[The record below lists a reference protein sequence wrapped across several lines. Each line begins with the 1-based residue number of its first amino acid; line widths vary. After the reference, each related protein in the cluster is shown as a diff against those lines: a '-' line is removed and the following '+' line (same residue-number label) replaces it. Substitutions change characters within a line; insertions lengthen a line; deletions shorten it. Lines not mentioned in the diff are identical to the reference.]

1 MPLRPP
7 LNALHVFCVVAREGG
22 FRQAAQALHLTPG
35 AVSRQ
40 IQTLEARVKQVLFD
54 RGTGSSATLTRAGRQ
69 LHDRV
74 AAKMADVVEVLEAT
88 GRARR
93 QASIM
98 VDTSV
103 TLAMHWLIPQLPA
116 FRQRYPDI
124 HVHVRTAEGDINP
137 SAPVDVFLRRE
148 AAELRGLPSRIFMA
162 ERSVLAASPA
172 FRSALNL
179 RASRSMRW
187 LTGVPRI
194 GTRSRQDLWPGWSK
208 AHGLAPEALEPTLEF
223 DNTVL
228 AIQAAIQ
235 GLGVLVV
242 PEAFIAA
249 MLDGGGLKLMH
260 ASRVE
265 TGTYSFAVG
274 RKLASAR
281 VDAFTDWLEERGAD
295 RTAHHP
301 GVCVAG

>member
-40 IQTLEARVKQVLFD
+40 IRTLEERLGQVLFD
-54 RGTGSSATLTRAGRQ
+54 RGTGNSATPTLAGRQ

-74 AAKMADVVEVLEAT
+74 AARMADIVAALDTA

-93 QASIM
+93 RASIV

-116 FRQRYPDI
+116 FRQRHPDI
-124 HVHVRTAEGDINP
+124 HVQVRTTDGPINP
-137 SAPVDVFLRRE
+137 AAPVDVFLRRD
-148 AAELRGLPSRIFMA
+148 AAELRGLPARVFMA
-162 ERSVLAASPA
+162 ERSVLAAGPA
-172 FRSALNL
+172 FRPA
-179 RASRSMRW
+179 RASRSLRW
-187 LTGVPRI
+187 LAGVPRI
-194 GTRSRQDLWPGWSK
+194 GTRSRQDLWPGWTR
-208 AHGLAPEALEPTLEF
+208 AHGLDPEVLAPTLEF

-228 AIQAAIQ
+228 AIQAALQ

-249 MLDGGGLKLMH
+249 MLDSGGLKLMH
-260 ASRVE
+260 AARVE

-274 RKLASAR
+274 RKRASAR
-281 VDAFTDWLEERGAD
+281 VDAFTAWLEERG
-295 RTAHHP
+295 
-301 GVCVAG
+301 GV

>member
-1 MPLRPP
+1 MSVRPP
-7 LNALHVFCVVAREGG
+7 LNALHVFCAVAREGG

-40 IQTLEARVKQVLFD
+40 IQTLEERLGQVLFD
-54 RGTGSSATLTRAGRQ
+54 RGTGNAATLTLAGRQ

-74 AAKMADVVEVLEAT
+74 AARMADIVAALDTA

-93 QASIM
+93 QVSIV

-116 FRQRYPDI
+116 FAQRHPDI
-124 HVHVRTAEGDINP
+124 HVQVRTTDGPINP
-137 SAPVDVFLRRE
+137 AAPVDVFLRRD
-148 AAELRGLPSRIFMA
+148 AAELRGLPSRVFMA
-162 ERSVLAASPA
+162 ERAVLAAGPA
-172 FRSALNL
+172 FRPV
-179 RASRSMRW
+179 RASRSLRW
-187 LTGVPRI
+187 LAGVPRI
-194 GTRSRQDLWPGWSK
+194 GTRSRPDLWPGWTR
-208 AHGLAPEALEPTLEF
+208 AHGLDPETLAPTLEF

-228 AIQAAIQ
+228 AIQAALQ

-249 MLDGGGLKLMH
+249 MLDSGGLKLMH
-260 ASRVE
+260 AARVE

-274 RKLASAR
+274 RKRASAR
-281 VDAFTDWLEERGAD
+281 VDVFTDWLAERA
-295 RTAHHP
+295 
-301 GVCVAG
+301 AG